1 MDNLF
6 IGCAKVCVLLLALLV
21 LACLVRAVRGPR
33 IADRIVACNMIGTMT
48 ICIIAILGTVMEQS
62 WLYDICLIYAMI
74 SFLAVVVLSR
84 IYTGAYRASQKQK
97 QEQEQMNQS
106 TGSPTDS
113 PANTP
118 SDAPSGLPSDAPVD
132 TRPNPLSESQTGEG
146 GAATPSGQAT
156 PVSSKPA
163 PEPKAQAAS
172 EPKTKAKGKAASK
185 TQSQPKAQTQPK
197 GAASHD

>member
-1 MDNLF
+1 MDSMDTLNIIDTIF
-6 IGCAKVCVLLLALLV
+6 VGCAKFCVLLLALLV

-97 QEQEQMNQS
+97 RE
-106 TGSPTDS
+106 
-113 PANTP
+113 
-118 SDAPSGLPSDAPVD
+118 
-132 TRPNPLSESQTGEG
+132 
-146 GAATPSGQAT
+146 
-156 PVSSKPA
+156 
-163 PEPKAQAAS
+163 QAAQQREKQRS
-172 EPKTKAKGKAASK
+172 AERNTEQQAESSAS
-185 TQSQPKAQTQPK
+185 QAQPK
-197 GAASHD
+197 GATSHD

>member
-1 MDNLF
+1 VDSIF
-6 IGCAKVCVLLLALLV
+6 IGCAKFCVLLLALLV

-97 QEQEQMNQS
+97 QEQAVQQAREEQTAQQAEQS
-106 TGSPTDS
+106 AD
-113 PANTP
+113 PADLVVPAVQPAEVAKTA
-118 SDAPSGLPSDAPVD
+118 SKV
-132 TRPNPLSESQTGEG
+132 Q
-146 GAATPSGQAT
+146 
-156 PVSSKPA
+156 SKP
-163 PEPKAQAAS
+163 Q
-172 EPKTKAKGKAASK
+172 SK
-185 TQSQPKAQTQPK
+185 TQPK
-197 GAASHD
+197 GAVSHD